1 MQFKIKNNIKDVTKG
16 LNKMQKKQIPFATV
30 VSINQTLFGLR
41 KEMAKQTIKK
51 LDRPTKATQ
60 SGFIFTK
67 AKKANL
73 IGTLFL
79 KSFVEDYLR
88 FQIDGGVRSSSKFF
102 VAPTRNSKLN
112 KFGNIVGK
120 KSGLIKKSTQ
130 FFSTIN
136 GVAGIYERTNKGN
149 KIKLIHAL
157 IKSATY
163 KAKFPFYK
171 IADGFAKSHFQ
182 KNFVKALQK
191 ALRTAK

>member
-88 FQIDGGVRSSSKFF
+88 FQIDGGVRSSSKSF
-102 VAPTRNSKLN
+102 VVPTRNSKLN

-120 KSGLIKKSTQ
+120 KSGLIK
-130 FFSTIN
+130 N
-136 GVAGIYERTNKGN
+136 
-149 KIKLIHAL
+149 
-157 IKSATY
+157 
-163 KAKFPFYK
+163 
-171 IADGFAKSHFQ
+171 
-182 KNFVKALQK
+182 
-191 ALRTAK
+191 